1 MQDMEKCLASKAR
14 DHRSVSFNGVSVMVD
29 TALKWSMI
37 PKEQQSQLS
46 AAIDQN
52 KIEIIRL
59 EIYIEL
65 SNVIIFDEKS
75 LIDLQSVVSRGIAFN
90 KLKTFSGDKPAWE
103 PRIWR
108 LHFRLPWKRSIRYI
122 RFFLKIYHFTG

>member
-1 MQDMEKCLASKAR
+1 MSVQDMEKSLASKAR

-29 TALKWSMI
+29 TALRWSMI

-59 EIYIEL
+59 GLTEIF
-65 SNVIIFDEKS
+65 VEKF
-75 LIDLQSVVSRGIAFN
+75 LIDLQLVVS
-90 KLKTFSGDKPAWE
+90 
-103 PRIWR
+103 
-108 LHFRLPWKRSIRYI
+108 
-122 RFFLKIYHFTG
+122 

>member
-1 MQDMEKCLASKAR
+1 MSQRAMSVQDMEKSLANKAR

-52 KIEIIRL
+52 KIE
-59 EIYIEL
+59 
-65 SNVIIFDEKS
+65 V
-75 LIDLQSVVSRGIAFN
+75 
-90 KLKTFSGDKPAWE
+90 
-103 PRIWR
+103 
-108 LHFRLPWKRSIRYI
+108 I
-122 RFFLKIYHFTG
+122 RFGIYGVFNRDIYLMKSF